1 MATTDTA
8 GDVSKDYIKIS
19 ELLMGKKKKKSG
31 EDINTHE
38 KCIDVI
44 WAEGLSNLTSLERRL
59 WGGKERSH
67 RHTVRNNVLH
77 LDL

>member
-44 WAEGLSNLTSLERRL
+44 
-59 WGGKERSH
+59 
-67 RHTVRNNVLH
+67 
-77 LDL
+77 